1 MSPLADTQHDG
12 THDGGAAVPPSAPSR
27 VGHAWHRLRAPGS
40 TVLRRRLALG
50 VLLVGTT
57 VLYLWNLGANGWANS
72 FYSAAIQAGSESWKA
87 FLFGSS
93 DAANSITVDK
103 PPASLWIPALSV
115 RIFGL
120 NSWSILVPEAL
131 MGVASVWLLYGAVR
145 RLASHAAGLVAGA
158 VLALTPVALL
168 MFRYNNPE
176 ALLLLLMTAA
186 AYTVVRAVQAAECE
200 AVPAAQGPGRFAL
213 WHRTSPAL
221 RWMVLCG
228 VLAGFGFLAKQLQVL
243 LVVPGFALGYLLA
256 APLSWRRRIGH
267 VLGAGAGMVVA
278 AGWWVALVELW
289 PAGSRPYIGGSQDNS
304 FLELTFGYNGLGRIS
319 GNETGSVGASQW
331 GDTGITRLFSGEFAS
346 QIAWLLPAALLLVVV
361 LAVIVVRTRALRDPR
376 GRAYTALFVS
386 MASWLVVTWLVFSY
400 MQGIIHQYYTA
411 ALAPAIAA
419 LVGLGGWLLHQFLD
433 QAWARIVAAVLVAGT
448 GFWSIHLLHRYPAFL
463 PWLAPVVG
471 LVACVAAALLLV
483 PPAFWTS
490 ERTTMRA
497 PFLRR
502 AAGAGLVLALVS
514 TIVAPASYAAV
525 TTTEGRSGSIITA
538 GPSSGGPG
546 AFGNAFGGR
555 GNRGT
560 GGQGG
565 PGGMGGQMPPGQ
577 GTGQNGTGMGQP
589 PTRLGQGTGTM
600 PGSNGTTTTPGQT
613 GTTPGATGGFG
624 GGRGGGLLSAATVGD
639 ELKALL
645 EQDASSYRWVA
656 AAVGSNSASGYQ
668 LATQDPVMP
677 VGGFNGS
684 DPSPTLEQFQ
694 AYVRNG
700 DIHYFIGGGM
710 GMRANGGSSASSEI
724 STWVEANFDAQTV
737 DGVAIYDLSGASTT
751 LGG

>member
-1 MSPLADTQHDG
+1 MSAPAG
-12 THDGGAAVPPSAPSR
+12 TRHDGGTRVPPSSPSR
-27 VGHAWHRLRAPGS
+27 WTLVWQRLLATES
-40 TVLRRRLALG
+40 AVLRQRLALG
-50 VLLVGTT
+50 VLLVGTA

-115 RIFGL
+115 RVFGL
-120 NSWSILVPEAL
+120 SSWSILVPEAL
-131 MGVASVWLLYGAVR
+131 MGVATVWLLYSTVR
-145 RLASHAAGLVAGA
+145 RVASHAAGLLAGA

-176 ALLLLLMTAA
+176 ALLLLLMAAA
-186 AYTVVRAVQAAECE
+186 AYTVVRAVQAGERDAVE
-200 AVPAAQGPGRFAL
+200 AAGGPRRFAL
-213 WHRTSPAL
+213 WHRASPAL

-228 VLAGFGFLAKQLQVL
+228 VLVGFGFLAKQLQVL
-243 LVVPGFALGYLLA
+243 LVVPGFVLGYLLA

-267 VLGAGAGMVVA
+267 VLGAGAGLVVA
-278 AGWWVALVELW
+278 AGWWIALVELW
-289 PAGSRPYIGGSQDNS
+289 PADSRPYIGGSQDNS

-319 GNETGSVGASQW
+319 GNETGSVGAPQW
-331 GDTGITRLFSGEFAS
+331 GDTGITRLFSGDFAS

-361 LAVIVVRTRALRDPR
+361 VAVIVVRTRALRDPR

-386 MASWLVVTWLVFSY
+386 MAAWLVVTWLVFSY

-419 LVGLGGWLLHQFLD
+419 LVGIGGWLLHQFLD
-433 QAWARIVAAVLVAGT
+433 QAWARIVSAVLVAGT
-448 GFWSIHLLHRYPAFL
+448 GCWSVHLLHLYPAFL
-463 PWLAPVVG
+463 PWLGPVVG
-471 LVACVAAALLLV
+471 VVACVAAAVLLV
-483 PPAFWTS
+483 PPAFWTA
-490 ERTTMRA
+490 EQTTARA

-514 TIVAPASYAAV
+514 TVVAPASYAAV
-525 TTTEGRSGSIITA
+525 TTTQGRSGSIITA

-555 GNRGT
+555 GGGGGQLPPGGAGT
-560 GGQGG
+560 G
-565 PGGMGGQMPPGQ
+565 P
-577 GTGQNGTGMGQP
+577 NGTGMGQP
-589 PTRLGQGTGTM
+589 PAGMGLGNATGTM
-600 PGSNGTTTTPGQT
+600 PGQT
-613 GTTPGATGGFG
+613 GAGTRPGGTGGFG
-624 GGRGGGLLSAATVGD
+624 GGMGGGGGGLLSAATVGD

-694 AYVRNG
+694 AYVQNG

-710 GMRANGGSSASSEI
+710 GMRANGGSSASTEI
-724 STWVEANFDAQTV
+724 STWVEANFEAQTV
-737 DGVAIYDLSGASTT
+737 DGVTLYDLSGASTT

>member
-1 MSPLADTQHDG
+1 MSAPAG
-12 THDGGAAVPPSAPSR
+12 TRHDGGTRVPPSSPSR
-27 VGHAWHRLRAPGS
+27 WALAWQRLLATES
-40 TVLRRRLALG
+40 TVLRQRLALG
-50 VLLVGTT
+50 VLLVGTA

-115 RIFGL
+115 RVFGL
-120 NSWSILVPEAL
+120 SSWSILVPEAL
-131 MGVASVWLLYGAVR
+131 MGVATVWLLYSTVR
-145 RLASHAAGLVAGA
+145 RVASHAAGLLAGA

-176 ALLLLLMTAA
+176 ALLLLLMAAA
-186 AYTVVRAVQAAECE
+186 AYTVVRAVQAGERDAVE
-200 AVPAAQGPGRFAL
+200 AAGGPRRFAL
-213 WHRTSPAL
+213 WHRASPAL

-228 VLAGFGFLAKQLQVL
+228 VLVGFGFLAKQLQVL
-243 LVVPGFALGYLLA
+243 LVVPGFVLGYLLA

-267 VLGAGAGMVVA
+267 VLGAGAGLVVA
-278 AGWWVALVELW
+278 AGWWIALVELW
-289 PAGSRPYIGGSQDNS
+289 PADSRPYIGGSQDNS

-319 GNETGSVGASQW
+319 GNETGSVGAPQW
-331 GDTGITRLFSGEFAS
+331 GDTGITRLFSGDFAS

-361 LAVIVVRTRALRDPR
+361 VAVIVVRTRALRDPR

-386 MASWLVVTWLVFSY
+386 MAAWLVVTWLVFSY

-419 LVGLGGWLLHQFLD
+419 LVGIGGWLLHQFLD
-433 QAWARIVAAVLVAGT
+433 QAWARIVSAVLVAGT
-448 GFWSIHLLHRYPAFL
+448 GCWSVHLLHLYPAFL
-463 PWLAPVVG
+463 PWLGPVVG
-471 LVACVAAALLLV
+471 VVACVAAAVLLV
-483 PPAFWTS
+483 PPAFWTA
-490 ERTTMRA
+490 EQTTARA

-514 TIVAPASYAAV
+514 TVVAPASYAAV
-525 TTTEGRSGSIITA
+525 TTTQGRSGSIITA

-555 GNRGT
+555 GGGGGQLPPGGAGT
-560 GGQGG
+560 G
-565 PGGMGGQMPPGQ
+565 P
-577 GTGQNGTGMGQP
+577 NGTGMGQP
-589 PTRLGQGTGTM
+589 PAGMGLGNATGTM
-600 PGSNGTTTTPGQT
+600 PGQT
-613 GTTPGATGGFG
+613 GAGTRPGGTGGFG
-624 GGRGGGLLSAATVGD
+624 GGMGGGGGGLLSAATVGD

-694 AYVRNG
+694 AYVQNG

-710 GMRANGGSSASSEI
+710 GMRANGGSSASTEI
-724 STWVEANFDAQTV
+724 STWVEANFEAQTV
-737 DGVAIYDLSGASTT
+737 DGVTLYDLSGASTT

>member
-1 MSPLADTQHDG
+1 MSALAETQHDG
-12 THDGGAAVPPSAPSR
+12 GTRVPPSSPSR
-27 VGHAWHRLRAPGS
+27 LHHAWHHLRSAES
-40 TVLRRRLALG
+40 AVLRQRLALG
-50 VLLVGTT
+50 VLLVGTA
-57 VLYLWNLGANGWANS
+57 VLYLWNLGANGWGNS

-93 DAANSITVDK
+93 DASNSITVDK

-120 NSWSILVPEAL
+120 SSLSILVPEAL
-131 MGVASVWLLYGAVR
+131 MGVASVWLLYSTVKR
-145 RLASHAAGLVAGA
+145 VASHAAGLVAGA

-186 AYTVVRAVQAAECE
+186 TYAVVRAVQAGEPRP
-200 AVPAAQGPGRFAL
+200 VVDVAAGKRRFAL
-213 WHRTSPAL
+213 WHRSSPAL

-228 VLAGFGFLAKQLQVL
+228 VLLGFGFLAKQLQVL
-243 LVVPGFALGYLLA
+243 LVVPGFALAYLLA
-256 APLSWRRRIGH
+256 SPLGWGRKVLH
-267 VLGAGAGMVVA
+267 FLGAGAGLVVA
-278 AGWWVALVELW
+278 AGWWIALVELW
-289 PAGSRPYIGGSQDNS
+289 PADSRPYIGGSQDNS

-346 QIAWLLPAALLLVVV
+346 QVAWLLPAALLLVAVI
-361 LAVIVVRTRALRDPR
+361 AVIVVHTRALRDPR

-386 MASWLVVTWLVFSY
+386 MAAWLVVTWLVFSY

-411 ALAPAIAA
+411 ALAPAIAT
-419 LVGLGGWLLHQFLD
+419 LVGIGGWLLHQFHD
-433 QAWARIVAAVLVAGT
+433 QLWARIVSAVLVAGT
-448 GFWSIHLLHRYPAFL
+448 GFWSIHLLHLYPAFL

-471 LVACVAAALLLV
+471 VVASVAAAVLLV
-483 PPAFWTS
+483 PPAFWAAEQTAAK
-490 ERTTMRA
+490 A

-514 TIVAPASYAAV
+514 TVVAPASYAAV

-555 GNRGT
+555 GGGQRGQ

-565 PGGMGGQMPPGQ
+565 PGGMGGQTPPGM

-589 PTRLGQGTGTM
+589 PTGTGQGTGTM
-600 PGSNGTTTTPGQT
+600 PGQT
-613 GTTPGATGGFG
+613 GTGTRPGGAG
-624 GGRGGGLLSAATVGD
+624 GGGLLSSSTVSD
-639 ELKALL
+639 EMKALL

-668 LATQDPVMP
+668 LATEEPVMP
-677 VGGFNGS
+677 IGGFNGS

-694 AYVRNG
+694 AYVQNG

-724 STWVEANFDAQTV
+724 STWVEANFASQTV
-737 DGVAIYDLSGASTT
+737 DGVTVYDLSAASTA

>member
-1 MSPLADTQHDG
+1 MSAT
-12 THDGGAAVPPSAPSR
+12 T
-27 VGHAWHRLRAPGS
+27 S
-40 TVLRRRLALG
+40 TLRRQRLALG
-50 VLLVGTT
+50 ILLVGTA
-57 VLYLWNLGANGWANS
+57 VLYLWNLGANGWGNS
-72 FYSAAIQAGSESWKA
+72 FYAAAIQAGSESWKA

-93 DAANSITVDK
+93 DAANSSTVDK

-120 NSWSILVPEAL
+120 SSWSILVPEAL
-131 MGVASVWLLYGAVR
+131 MGVASVWLLYSTVR
-145 RLASHAAGLVAGA
+145 RVASHAAGLLAGA

-186 AYTVVRAVQAAECE
+186 AYTVVRAVQAGEPLP
-200 AVPAAQGPGRFAL
+200 AVDPPTGPTGGPVGRGRRMAW

-221 RWMVLCG
+221 RWVVLCG
-228 VLAGFGFLAKQLQVL
+228 VLIGFGFLAKQLQVL
-243 LVVPGFALGYLLA
+243 LVVPGFALAYLLTS
-256 APLSWRRRIGH
+256 PLGWGRKALH
-267 VLGAGAGMVVA
+267 VLGAGAGLVVA
-278 AGWWVALVELW
+278 AGWWIALVELW
-289 PAGSRPYIGGSQDNS
+289 PADSRPYIGGSQNNS

-331 GDTGITRLFSGEFAS
+331 GETGIGRLFTGEFAT

-361 LAVIVVRTRALRDPR
+361 LAVLVVRTRALRDPS
-376 GRAYTALFVS
+376 GRAFTALFVS
-386 MASWLVVTWLVFSY
+386 MASWLVITWLVFSY

-419 LVGLGGWLLHQFLD
+419 MVGAGGWLLHQFLD
-433 QAWARIVAAVLVAGT
+433 QLWARITAAVLVAGT
-448 GFWSIHLLHRYPAFL
+448 GFWSIHLLHLYPAFL

-471 LVACVAAALLLV
+471 VVACVAAAVLLV

-490 ERTTMRA
+490 QQTSARA

-502 AAGAGLVLALVS
+502 AAGAGLVLALAS

-546 AFGNAFGGR
+546 VFGNAFRGR
-555 GNRGT
+555 GGGQRGP
-560 GGQGG
+560 GGQVGQGG
-565 PGGMGGQMPPGQ
+565 QTPP
-577 GTGQNGTGMGQP
+577 TMGQP
-589 PTRLGQGTGTM
+589 PTGMGQGTGTM
-600 PGSNGTTTTPGQT
+600 PGHNGTSTLPGQT
-613 GTTPGATGGFG
+613 GAGTMPGGANGTGGG
-624 GGRGGGLLSAATVGD
+624 TGGGGLLSAATVGD
-639 ELKALL
+639 TLKALL

-668 LATQDPVMP
+668 LATEDPVMP
-677 VGGFNGS
+677 IGGFNGS

-694 AYVRNG
+694 AYVQNG

-710 GMRANGGSSASSEI
+710 GLRANGGSSASSEI
-724 STWVEANFDAQTV
+724 SAWVEANFDSQTV
-737 DGVAIYDLSGASTT
+737 DGVTVYDLGSASTA
-751 LGG
+751 LQG

>member
-1 MSPLADTQHDG
+1 MSALAETQHDG
-12 THDGGAAVPPSAPSR
+12 GTRVPPSSPSR
-27 VGHAWHRLRAPGS
+27 LHHAWHHLRSAES
-40 TVLRRRLALG
+40 AVLRQRLALG
-50 VLLVGTT
+50 VLLVGTA
-57 VLYLWNLGANGWANS
+57 VLYLWNLGANGWGNS

-93 DAANSITVDK
+93 DASNSITVDK

-120 NSWSILVPEAL
+120 SSLSILVPEAL
-131 MGVASVWLLYGAVR
+131 MGVASVWLLYSTVKR
-145 RLASHAAGLVAGA
+145 VASHAAGLVAGA

-186 AYTVVRAVQAAECE
+186 AYAVVRAVQAGEPRP
-200 AVPAAQGPGRFAL
+200 VVDVAAGKRRFAL
-213 WHRTSPAL
+213 WHRSSPAL

-228 VLAGFGFLAKQLQVL
+228 VLLGFGFLAKQLQVL
-243 LVVPGFALGYLLA
+243 LVVPGFALAYLLA
-256 APLSWRRRIGH
+256 SPLGWGRKVLH
-267 VLGAGAGMVVA
+267 FLGAGAGLVVA
-278 AGWWVALVELW
+278 AGWWIALVELW
-289 PAGSRPYIGGSQDNS
+289 PADSRPYIGGSQDNS

-346 QIAWLLPAALLLVVV
+346 QIAWLLPAALLLV
-361 LAVIVVRTRALRDPR
+361 AVIAVIAVRTRALRDPR

-386 MASWLVVTWLVFSY
+386 MAAWLVVTWLVFSY

-419 LVGLGGWLLHQFLD
+419 LVGIGGWLLHQFHD
-433 QAWARIVAAVLVAGT
+433 QLWARIVSAVLVAGT
-448 GFWSIHLLHRYPAFL
+448 GLWSIHLLHLYPAFL

-471 LVACVAAALLLV
+471 VVACVAAAVLLV
-483 PPAFWTS
+483 PPAFWAAEQTAAK
-490 ERTTMRA
+490 A

-514 TIVAPASYAAV
+514 TVVAPASYAAV

-555 GNRGT
+555 GGGQRGQ

-565 PGGMGGQMPPGQ
+565 PGGMGGQTPPGM

-589 PTRLGQGTGTM
+589 PTGTGQGTGTM
-600 PGSNGTTTTPGQT
+600 PGQT
-613 GTTPGATGGFG
+613 GTGTRPGGAG
-624 GGRGGGLLSAATVGD
+624 GGGLLNSSTVSD
-639 ELKALL
+639 EMKALL

-668 LATQDPVMP
+668 LATEEPVMP
-677 VGGFNGS
+677 IGGFNGS

-694 AYVRNG
+694 AYVQNG

-724 STWVEANFDAQTV
+724 STWVEANFASQTV
-737 DGVAIYDLSGASTT
+737 DGVTVYDLSAASTA

>member
-1 MSPLADTQHDG
+1 MSALAETQHDG
-12 THDGGAAVPPSAPSR
+12 DTRVPPSSPSR
-27 VGHAWHRLRAPGS
+27 LHHAWHHLRSAES
-40 TVLRRRLALG
+40 AVLRQRLALG
-50 VLLVGTT
+50 VLLVGTA
-57 VLYLWNLGANGWANS
+57 VLYLWNLGANGWGNS

-93 DAANSITVDK
+93 DASNSITVDK

-115 RIFGL
+115 RVFGL
-120 NSWSILVPEAL
+120 SSLSILVPEAL
-131 MGVASVWLLYGAVR
+131 MGVASVWLLYSTVKR
-145 RLASHAAGLVAGA
+145 VASHAAGLVAGA

-186 AYTVVRAVQAAECE
+186 AYAVVRAVQAGEPRP
-200 AVPAAQGPGRFAL
+200 VVDVAAGKRRFAL
-213 WHRTSPAL
+213 WHRSSPAL

-228 VLAGFGFLAKQLQVL
+228 ALLGFGFLAKQLQVL

-256 APLSWRRRIGH
+256 APVSWGRRFLH
-267 VLGAGAGMVVA
+267 VLGAGAGLVVA
-278 AGWWVALVELW
+278 AGWWIALVELW
-289 PAGSRPYIGGSQDNS
+289 PADSRPYIGGSQDNS

-331 GDTGITRLFSGEFAS
+331 GDTGITRLFTGDFAS
-346 QIAWLLPAALLLVVV
+346 QIAWLLPAALLLVAVI
-361 LAVIVVRTRALRDPR
+361 AVIVVRTRALRDPR

-386 MASWLVVTWLVFSY
+386 MAAWLVVTWLVFSY

-419 LVGLGGWLLHQFLD
+419 LAGIGGWLLHQFHD
-433 QAWARIVAAVLVAGT
+433 QLWARIVSAVLVAGT
-448 GFWSIHLLHRYPAFL
+448 GFWSIHLLHLYPAFL

-471 LVACVAAALLLV
+471 VVASVAAAVLLV
-483 PPAFWTS
+483 PPAFWAAEQTAAK
-490 ERTTMRA
+490 A

-514 TIVAPASYAAV
+514 TVVAPASYAAV

-555 GNRGT
+555 GGGQRGQ

-565 PGGMGGQMPPGQ
+565 PGGMGGQTPPGM

-589 PTRLGQGTGTM
+589 PTGTGQGTGTM
-600 PGSNGTTTTPGQT
+600 PGQT
-613 GTTPGATGGFG
+613 GTGTRPGGAG
-624 GGRGGGLLSAATVGD
+624 GGGLLNSSTVSD
-639 ELKALL
+639 EMKALL

-668 LATQDPVMP
+668 LATEEPVMP
-677 VGGFNGS
+677 IGGFNGS

-694 AYVRNG
+694 AYVQNG

-724 STWVEANFDAQTV
+724 STWVEANVASQTV
-737 DGVAIYDLSGASTT
+737 DGVTVYDLSAASTA